1 MNESV
6 SKKEEDELIRQE
18 FDKLVSICPKCQ
30 TEKGFK
36 LVKKAFELARDAHK
50 GVRRKSGEPYIL
62 HPLAVARIAAEE
74 IGLGSTGVAAAL
86 LHDVIEDTD
95 YTYEDLEAIFGNK
108 VASIVDG
115 LTKLSGVFDKN
126 QSSQAENFRKLLLTM
141 VEDIRVIIIKLADRL
156 HNMRTLGSMPEH
168 KRLKI
173 AGETLF
179 MYAPLAHRLGLYAI
193 KTELEDLSLKY
204 EHPSIYQDITNKI
217 ESKELKNKDILDKF
231 TAPIRTS
238 LDNAGIKYELKTRPK
253 SIYSTW
259 DKMQKKN
266 IAVDEIY
273 DVLAIRIIFKS
284 SDEIPEKSQCW
295 NIYSLI
301 TDIYKPKPD
310 RLRDW
315 VSTPK
320 ANGYEALHATVMG
333 PAGKWVEIQIRS
345 ERMDEIAER
354 GFAAHY
360 KYKGAHEKESELDNW
375 LQRIRDMLA
384 NPVSDSLE
392 FLDDFKLNLFAS
404 EIMIFTPKGQV
415 KILPKGATALDFA
428 FEIHTHLGYKCIGA
442 KVNYKLVPAS
452 YVLKSGDQ
460 VEILTSEKQEP
471 KYDWIKIVTTA
482 KAKTAI
488 KDAFKKERKECIT
501 KGEKIVEDA
510 LNKKKLTTNNK
521 ILSKILR
528 YYHIEKKEDLYFQ
541 LGNGSITL
549 KNLDKI
555 LREKTSNKWIKYWGL
570 SFGGKKVKSE
580 PDKKIDKRKPI
591 VLNDE
596 TDKASY
602 IIASCCNP
610 IPGDDVVGYVDDEEK
625 VILHSRKCPIA
636 IKLMSSQGNQLV
648 SAQWTTQKLL
658 SFLAI
663 INLTGIDQIGI
674 VSKMT
679 KVISDDQNVNMRS
692 IHVESHDGIFEGS
705 IYLYIHNVEDL
716 NNLIYRLMKIK
727 GVHTVTRQERI
738 QK

>member
-1 MNESV
+1 MKESI
-6 SKKEEDELIRQE
+6 SEIEEEELIRKE
-18 FDKLVSICPKCQ
+18 FDELVAICPKCQ
-30 TEKGFK
+30 TQKGYK
-36 LVKKAFELARDAHK
+36 LVKKAFELAHDAHK

-74 IGLGSTGVAAAL
+74 IGLGSTGVAASL

-95 YTYEDLEAIFGNK
+95 YTYEDLEAIFGTK
-108 VASIVDG
+108 VAAIVDG

-126 QSSQAENFRKLLLTM
+126 QSAQAENFRKLLLTM

-204 EHPSIYQDITNKI
+204 EHPSIYKDITNKI
-217 ESKELKNKDILDKF
+217 ESKKLKNKDILDKF
-231 TAPIRTS
+231 IAPIRQS
-238 LDNAGIKYELKTRPK
+238 LKNAGIEFEIKSRPK
-253 SIYSTW
+253 SVYSIW
-259 DKMQKKN
+259 SKMQKKN
-266 IAVDEIY
+266 IPVDEIY
-273 DVLAIRIIFKS
+273 DVLAIRIVFNANTL
-284 SDEIPEKSQCW
+284 IPEKAQCW

-333 PAGKWVEIQIRS
+333 PIGKWVEIQVRS

-375 LQRIRDMLA
+375 LQRIRDMLD

-404 EIMIFTPKGQV
+404 EISIFTPKGQV

-442 KVNYKLVPAS
+442 KVNYKLVPVS
-452 YVLKSGDQ
+452 HVLKSGDQ

-488 KDAFKKERKECIT
+488 KDAFKKERKEFIA
-501 KGEKIVEDA
+501 KGEKIVEEA
-510 LNKKKLTTNNK
+510 LNRKKLTTNNR
-521 ILSKILR
+521 ILSKLLR
-528 YYHIEKKEDLYFQ
+528 YYELDKKEELYVK
-541 LGNGSITL
+541 LGNGSIVI

-570 SFGGKKVKSE
+570 SFGGKKDKNE
-580 PDKKIDKRKPI
+580 KNKKIDKRKPI
-591 VLNDE
+591 VLNDD

-610 IPGDDVVGYVDDEEK
+610 IPGDDVVGYVDEEEK

-636 IKLMSSQGNQLV
+636 IKLMSSKGNQLV
-648 SAQWTTQKLL
+648 SAEWTTHKLL

-674 VSKMT
+674 VSKIT
-679 KVISDDQNVNMRS
+679 KVISEDQNVNMRS
-692 IHVESHDGIFEGS
+692 IHVESHDGIFDGS

-727 GVHTVTRQERI
+727 GVHTVTREERI

>member
-1 MNESV
+1 MSGSISEIEEREHIR
-6 SKKEEDELIRQE
+6 KEFDEL
-18 FDKLVSICPKCQ
+18 VAICPKCQ
-30 TEKGFK
+30 TEKGKK
-36 LVKKAFELARDAHK
+36 LVSKAFELANDAHK

-62 HPLAVARIAAEE
+62 HPLAVARIVAEE

-95 YTYEDLEAIFGNK
+95 YTYEDLKAIFGVK

-141 VEDIRVIIIKLADRL
+141 VEDVRVIIIKLADRL

-179 MYAPLAHRLGLYAI
+179 MYAPLAHRLGLYAL

-204 EHPSIYQDITNKI
+204 EHPAIYKDITDKI
-217 ESKELKNKDILDKF
+217 ESKEIGNKDVIDGF
-231 TAPIRTS
+231 IAPIRQS
-238 LDNAGIKYELKTRPK
+238 LKNAGVDFELKSRPK
-253 SIYSTW
+253 SVYSIW
-259 DKMQKKN
+259 NKMQKKN
-266 IAVDEIY
+266 VPVDEIY
-273 DVLAIRIIFKS
+273 DVLAIRIVFKANKL
-284 SDEIPEKSQCW
+284 IPEKTQCW

-333 PAGKWVEIQIRS
+333 PVGKWVEIQIRS

-375 LQRIRDMLA
+375 LQRIRDMLE

-392 FLDDFKLNLFAS
+392 FLDDFKLNLFSS
-404 EIMIFTPKGQV
+404 EIMIFTPKGQI

-442 KVNYKLVPAS
+442 KVNYKLVPIS
-452 YVLKSGDQ
+452 HVLKSGDQ

-471 KYDWIKIVTTA
+471 KYDWVNVVTTA

-488 KDAFKKERKECIT
+488 KDAFKKERKEFIA
-501 KGEKIVEDA
+501 KGEKAVEEA
-510 LNKKKLTTNNK
+510 LNKRKLTTNNK

-528 YYHIEKKEDLYFQ
+528 HYKIEKKEELYFK
-541 LGNGSITL
+541 LGNGAIVL

-555 LREKTSNKWIKYWGL
+555 LREKTTNKWIKYWGL
-570 SFGGKKVKSE
+570 SFGGKKGKSE
-580 PDKKIDKRKPI
+580 QSKKIDKRKPI

-602 IIASCCNP
+602 IIATCCNP
-610 IPGDDVVGYVDDEEK
+610 IPGDDVVGYVDDEDK
-625 VILHSRKCPIA
+625 VILHSRKCHVA
-636 IKLMSSQGNQLV
+636 IKLMSSQGNQIV
-648 SAQWTTQKLL
+648 SAEWTTQKLL
-658 SFLAI
+658 SFLAKI
-663 INLTGIDQIGI
+663 RLTGIDQIGI

-692 IHVESHDGIFEGS
+692 IHIESHDGIFEGT

-727 GVHTVTRQERI
+727 GVHTVSRQERME
-738 QK
+738 K